1 MKALFLSLIFAFSVA
16 TAGAQQINN
25 VDKLASHYISLKEA
39 LVNGN
44 AELAKSKSAQLLNSL
59 TAFPVKTL
67 QPAQQKTFNAYAIKL
82 KFDSRHISET
92 TVIDHQREHF
102 ESLSK
107 NMYSLLSGLNL
118 NSAPLY
124 QQYCPMKKAS
134 WLSESTDIRNP
145 YYGEDMM
152 ECGKVTATI
161 KAAGK

>member
-1 MKALFLSLIFAFSVA
+1 MKALFLSITLAFSILNVN
-16 TAGAQQINN
+16 AQQTNSI
-25 VDKLASHYISLKEA
+25 DKITAYYIGLKEA
-39 LVNGN
+39 LVNSN
-44 AELAKSKSAQLLNSL
+44 AELAKSKSAELL
-59 TAFPVKTL
+59 TALTAQPVKNL
-67 QPAQQKTFNAYAIKL
+67 QPKQQKTWAIYLAKL

-102 ESLSK
+102 ASLSK
-107 NMYSLLSGLNL
+107 NIYALLSGLKM
-118 NSAPLY
+118 NSTPLY

-161 KAAGK
+161 KAAK